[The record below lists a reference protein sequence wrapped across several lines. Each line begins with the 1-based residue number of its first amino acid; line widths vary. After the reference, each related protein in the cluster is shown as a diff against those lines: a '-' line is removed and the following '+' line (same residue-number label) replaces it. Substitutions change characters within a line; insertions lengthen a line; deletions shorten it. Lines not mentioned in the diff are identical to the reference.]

1 MLDLKIN
8 TKVETNHSQKY
19 AMRMEKSRATAAPI
33 VKLSKSL
40 IYFYTLLVFDKLV
53 TKLQSLSVL
62 ESH

>member
-19 AMRMEKSRATAAPI
+19 DLRMEKSRATVAPI
-33 VKLSKSL
+33 MKLSNSL

>member
-19 AMRMEKSRATAAPI
+19 DLRMEKSRATAAPI
-33 VKLSKSL
+33 VKLGNSL

>member
-19 AMRMEKSRATAAPI
+19 DLRMEKSRATVAPI
-33 VKLSKSL
+33 VKLSNSL

-62 ESH
+62 KSH